1 MNYTQLIQIE
11 IKKIGLGN
19 FFKQVLFANFGMV
32 LVVLMTT
39 LTVSFSDGQMIPQIM
54 TVSIIDT
61 LVKSVFIVWQS
72 VLIAILIVEE
82 FRSKTV
88 LVLFSYPIKRQMIL
102 LSKLLLI
109 FALILSAMIF
119 SQILQNSVFWW
130 LSQLIPFIKYQISA
144 LEILQISITTMTAIA
159 MGMAPLY
166 IGILNKSTVAT
177 VVSSIAIV
185 SITVSSGLSDGT
197 RMINIL
203 PISIILGLSG
213 ILTAYISIK
222 KILKEDIVL

>member
-1 MNYTQLIQIE
+1 MNYKQLIQIE

-19 FFKQVLFANFGMV
+19 FFKQVLFANFGIV

-130 LSQLIPFIKYQISA
+130 LGQLIPFIKYQISA

-185 SITVSSGLSDGT
+185 IITVSSGLSDGT

>member
-1 MNYTQLIQIE
+1 MNYKQLIQIE
-11 IKKIGLGN
+11 IKKIGPRN
-19 FFKQVLFANFGMV
+19 FFKRVLLANFGIV

-54 TVSIIDT
+54 TVSVIDT
-61 LVKSVFIVWQS
+61 LVKSVFTVWQS

-109 FALILSAMIF
+109 FALISSAMIF
-119 SQILQNSVFWW
+119 SQILQNGLFWW

-144 LEILQISITTMTAIA
+144 LEILQISMTTITAIA

-166 IGILNKSTVAT
+166 IGMLNKSTVAT

-203 PISIILGLSG
+203 PISILLGLSG

>member
-19 FFKQVLFANFGMV
+19 FFKQVLFANFGIV